1 MIPTFGIWSLEK
13 SFHFL
18 RNMVWTFQCFFGFCF
33 QKYFGM
39 TFVGSYCS
47 FIFSAISF
55 KLYRLYL
62 QFQFSL
68 FYFILVGTLCCSS
81 EKKGVWMKMNGK
93 CDSMWCLESR
103 AFNTHYIYNNKKV
116 QRSRCRESVKGW
128 RGEEKKNEE
137 QTKMSADCSFST
149 FSILI
154 FVSMCMFAP
163 QNFP

>member
-81 EKKGVWMKMNGK
+81 EKKAFEWKWMENVIRCDALNRVHSTHIIFTTTKK
-93 CDSMWCLESR
+93 CSVLDAESR
-103 AFNTHYIYNNKKV
+103 WRDDAEKRKKTRNKQKCLPTV
-116 QRSRCRESVKGW
+116 HLAHFQ
-128 RGEEKKNEE
+128 
-137 QTKMSADCSFST
+137 F
-149 FSILI
+149 
-154 FVSMCMFAP
+154 
-163 QNFP
+163 